1 VTVDISGGSS
11 GRARVLLV
19 HRYFWPDSPPYAV
32 MLRSIAA
39 HWASRGH
46 DVEVLSSQPSY
57 KPETSPGPAPGTEQ
71 MDGFAVRRLRMRS
84 DRDGFLRRPR
94 NMVRFSFLVALRVLF
109 GPGRDV
115 VMCSTVPQV
124 LLGWATSWAAR
135 RRGSAFVY
143 HCMDLHPEIGRL
155 SGEFSHPLVYR
166 VLMRLDIAAC
176 RRAAAVVVLS
186 DDMRDALLRRDRAL
200 ANRIVV
206 LNNFDLPAYG
216 VEDREAPVSPR
227 DDVVTVAFTGNLGRF
242 QGLETVV
249 TAVLSDA
256 PAMGRIRLVLMG
268 EGAAKGGLADQVA
281 AAPRE
286 RRDRVVLLP
295 HGSVAQARALMR
307 VADWGLVSLAPE
319 VIRYAYPSK
328 TATYLSEGLP
338 VLAAVESGTAL
349 ARDVEAWGVG
359 ARLPLTSPATVASAL
374 ARLLERGEDEKSAMR
389 ERAREVWRREF
400 AVDRRLARW
409 DELLDR
415 VGVSAGV
422 GTGATR

>member
-1 VTVDISGGSS
+1 VTVESSGASR
-11 GRARVLLV
+11 GRARLLLV

-32 MLRSIAA
+32 MLRAIAT
-39 HWASRGH
+39 HWAARGH

-57 KPETSPGPAPGTEQ
+57 TSGTALRSAPRAEEV
-71 MDGFAVRRLRMRS
+71 DGFAVRRLRMRP
-84 DRDGFLRRPR
+84 DREGVLRRQR
-94 NMVRFSFLVALRVLF
+94 NMVRFSLLVALRVLF
-109 GPGRDV
+109 GPRRDV

-124 LLGWATSWAAR
+124 LLGWATSWAAS
-135 RRGSAFVY
+135 RRGAAFVY

-166 VLMRLDIAAC
+166 LLMRLDIATC
-176 RRAAAVVVLS
+176 RRAAAVVLLS
-186 DDMRDALLRRDRAL
+186 DDMRDALLSRDPAL
-200 ANRIVV
+200 VDRIVV
-206 LNNFDLPAYG
+206 LNNFDLPEYG
-216 VEDREAPVSPR
+216 ADDAEAPIPR
-227 DDVVTVAFTGNLGRF
+227 QDDVVTVVFTGNLGRF
-242 QGLETVV
+242 QSLDTLV

-268 EGAAKGGLADQVA
+268 EGAAASALADQVA

-307 VADWGLVSLAPE
+307 IADWGLVSLAPE

-338 VLAAVESGTAL
+338 VLAAVESGAAL

-359 ARLPLTSPATVASAL
+359 MQVPLGSPATIASAL
-374 ARLLERGEDEKSAMR
+374 ALLLDRGDDEQTAMR

-409 DELLDR
+409 EELLDR
-415 VGVSAGV
+415 VGVAAGA
-422 GTGATR
+422 GTGAAR